1 MSGIV
6 EGQRALVVGVAN
18 KRSIAWSIA
27 RALDAHGARVALTY
41 QNERTERDV
50 RRLAEEL
57 SGDTAVVPLD
67 VQDDAQMDAAFA
79 EATSALGGLDTLVHA
94 VAFARPEDLTGR
106 FTDISRDGF
115 ALSLDISAYS
125 LIALAKRAEPHLR

>member
-50 RRLAEEL
+50 RSSRSTFKTMPRWMRRSLTRPAR
-57 SGDTAVVPLD
+57 
-67 VQDDAQMDAAFA
+67 
-79 EATSALGGLDTLVHA
+79 SAGSIPSCMPSLLR
-94 VAFARPEDLTGR
+94 ARKT
-106 FTDISRDGF
+106 
-115 ALSLDISAYS
+115 
-125 LIALAKRAEPHLR
+125 

>member
-1 MSGIV
+1 MSGLV

-27 RALDAHGARVALTY
+27 RALDAQGARVALTY

-57 SGDTAVVPLD
+57 SGEVFHWRGP
-67 VQDDAQMDAAFA
+67 DAYIRL
-79 EATSALGGLDTLVHA
+79 EAW
-94 VAFARPEDLTGR
+94 RPAHVL
-106 FTDISRDGF
+106 
-115 ALSLDISAYS
+115 
-125 LIALAKRAEPHLR
+125 HLRRAAGAS